1 MSIAVLCVEDDDNN
15 AYLLQWRLARDGL
28 AVHHVASAEEGL
40 RALARRDYALI
51 LLDLKLPGMDG
62 WAFLE
67 TVRRGERPSDVPI
80 IVLSAHVLKD
90 EAERALAAGANA
102 FLPKPLDFRRLREAI
117 ERALPSWTRGGGAD
131 EP

>member
-15 AYLLQWRLARDGL
+15 AYLLQRRLARDGL
-28 AVHHVASAEEGL
+28 AVHHVASAEQGL
-40 RALARRDYALI
+40 RALARRRYDLV

-62 WAFLE
+62 WAFLDA
-67 TVRRGERPSDVPI
+67 VRRGERPDDVPI

-102 FLPKPLDFRRLREAI
+102 FLPKPLDFQRLREAI
-117 ERALPSWTRGGGAD
+117 ERALAPRAHGGGGG
-131 EP
+131 P